1 MPAKRRLIL
10 MAALVGCGLIVGLWS
25 ASGQQAP
32 PTENKGVKSD
42 VLATI
47 DLGLK
52 LMGCKVA
59 NSGCGWSQRNLVG

>member
-1 MPAKRRLIL
+1 MHAKRLVILI
-10 MAALVGCGLIVGLWS
+10 AALVGWWLIVGLWP

-47 DLGLK
+47 DLGPEIE
-52 LMGCKVA
+52 GCKVA
-59 NSGCGWSQRNLVG
+59 NSGCGLSPRNLGG